1 MLILELFSNLEF
13 ALFRHIENSWAT
25 AQGGSNVTAFLGNH
39 CQVFALRMEQK
50 HEQ

>member
-25 AQGGSNVTAFLGNH
+25 AQEGSNITAFLSNY
-39 CQVFALRMEQK
+39 CQVFVLGMELK
-50 HEQ
+50 HE